1 MSDNS
6 NQEVT
11 LKEKDA
17 DDSATE
23 VHNEQRLDDSILDSD
38 GELVSGQR
46 SPQLVHSSRKRS
58 HSHSE
63 SANLRKD
70 KHPLKKTNRQP
81 RTHDQGASFKRPRR
95 LASEEIPLLK
105 RKIEKSKQSIS
116 KLKTHMEKGT
126 CPKDLRYVAKAEE
139 FKSDIRAL
147 RKEAEQKFI
156 GALTRFHYRRVER
169 NQDKLRRAKSHKPDK
184 NTIDANRTR
193 TGELPQPSTSSASSL
208 PESIKSITV
217 NLDKRLRE

>member
-1 MSDNS
+1 MN
-6 NQEVT
+6 NIVT

-38 GELVSGQR
+38 GELMSGQR
-46 SPQLVHSSRKRS
+46 SPQLVHSSRKHS

-70 KHPLKKTNRQP
+70 KHPLKKMNRQP
-81 RTHDQGASFKRPRR
+81 RTHDQGTSFKRPCR
-95 LASEEIPLLK
+95 LASDEIPLLK

-116 KLKTHMEKGT
+116 KLKTHTEKGT
-126 CPKDLRYVAKAEE
+126 CPNDLRYVAKANIFPDEE
-139 FKSDIRAL
+139 FKSDIRVL

-156 GALTRFHYRRVER
+156 GALTRFHYRRVKR
-169 NQDKLRRAKSHKPDK
+169 NRDKLRRAKSHKPDK

-193 TGELPQPSTSSASSL
+193 MGELPQPSTSSASSL
-208 PESIKSITV
+208 PESIKSIT
-217 NLDKRLRE
+217 